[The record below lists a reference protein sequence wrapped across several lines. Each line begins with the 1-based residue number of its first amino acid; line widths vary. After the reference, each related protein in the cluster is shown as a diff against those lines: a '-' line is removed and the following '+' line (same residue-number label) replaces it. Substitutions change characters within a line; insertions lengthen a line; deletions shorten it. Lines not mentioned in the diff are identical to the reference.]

1 MSTAVARALDELM
14 LGTTINVYL
23 RSGAY
28 FHEWK
33 INENIDD
40 YTLSLYRDE
49 TSTRDGFDYPVV
61 HMAVIDK
68 SEVIAFSTFKEN
80 PDHEG

>member
-1 MSTAVARALDELM
+1 MSAAVTRALDEVKLD
-14 LGTTINVYL
+14 TIVTIYL
-23 RSGAY
+23 RSGVQFY
-28 FHEWK
+28 EWK

-40 YTLSLYRDE
+40 YTLSLYRE
-49 TSTRDGFDYPVV
+49 EPGKRDGFDHPLV

-80 PDHEG
+80 PDHE